1 MASFPK
7 DGPTISD
14 WIISAEAGSFPAR
27 STLAKSMAS
36 LRVNVPVIS
45 DRPPAIAPLLTPG
58 AE

>member
-14 WIISAEAGSFPAR
+14 WIISAEAGVFLR
-27 STLAKSMAS
+27 GVRWLNQWS